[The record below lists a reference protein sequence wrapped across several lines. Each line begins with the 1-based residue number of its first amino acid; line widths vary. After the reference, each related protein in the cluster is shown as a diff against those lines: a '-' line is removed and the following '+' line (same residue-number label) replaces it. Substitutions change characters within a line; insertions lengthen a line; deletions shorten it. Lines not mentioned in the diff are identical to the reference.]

1 MNKKFSTLMASVL
14 LATAFSSSAWAADPF
29 ATTKTG
35 ENVALEASSQALV
48 IKNEV
53 VTKSGQ
59 SAANLLTAIGTSTA
73 TNVADNFKN
82 LDGAVWNVEVIEN
95 ATSAGVVR
103 TYRFAN
109 KLTGEY
115 LAYKLETDG
124 SEETVA
130 TKLDQSGNK
139 TWAVDGNGALYA
151 FVPES
156 GARKDSTYYLA
167 MTDNGIRL
175 KVIKGKPT
183 ATIRGAEKLS
193 TNTLSTPVPMNAAV
207 FNYIMGKNDGLLHFN
222 GDKDVS
228 SNETNIL
235 KDTKWTAV
243 EYSSD
248 DNSFALTN
256 GETITGPNN
265 DMTAGSDKKVINI
278 DKKKY
283 LIVDTLYQDKA
294 AKQYFKLA
302 VDTIPYEAYTKD
314 AADGLKNKGTF
325 NGDATKKGAVKRST
339 KQAAFTGTYTF
350 TNDSIA
356 LNAVNV
362 PKIGD
367 EGLFFN
373 NAAVTAEAVGE
384 ISNVKGDANNNAPGK
399 GQIALR
405 QLGNGVV
412 LTVAGQST
420 EAATGWIVPMIQP
433 YAKAASAGDAVID
446 TKAVVYSLQ
455 IAGQYANSLRAT
467 LDKGAYL
474 ISDSED
480 ECGLSDIID
489 GSNVYAQWAFIEG
502 AAGTYRIVNRATKAV
517 YYTGAVS
524 ILKDENNKAVADTYV
539 MGSDTVKIAK
549 VDLSGANVV
558 TEGKKQYDY
567 SAAYYAGD
575 ATGLAQAFC
584 LNPVS
589 PFMSALAMQY
599 SINNGDTTLILG
611 DADEAPVW
619 QLEKAASGTFGL
631 EIEGL
636 PQLKKATY
644 RIFTEDAEDN
654 KYYVQAVEGDDMILE
669 NANQFNDEAEGVTT
683 FEFVTVTEGQYVVVG
698 TTGGVVT
705 KMTINPTPAKPQL
718 EATPIDDL
726 RTDLFTINKAEA
738 GVYRTLTEED
748 GLLGNAAIYMENEP
762 SRYLYENSQNIV
774 ANNGEGLNFLGIFN
788 AFELDKN
795 PTVYVDTAWVNREG
809 NWKPQYMFGLNVT
822 EVEAT
827 EGVPCTENG
836 NHYDAEGN
844 KTTADKCVH
853 ATPGTEGYKTGRYLM
868 SLTDSVPA
876 GVKNTPVKYDGFVR
890 LAFID
895 ATIYPGQDTII
906 VNNSKYTGTAN
917 AKNDTLKVADQ
928 ALNPATFAL
937 LIKDQDTK
945 SFYLET
951 VKDKDAKAQYVRIL
965 NGVPV
970 LTSSKEDAAI
980 FNIEASE
987 LEATANEAI
996 EATGV
1001 QVIGGQGAVT
1011 VQGAAGKVITVANVL
1026 GQTLANQVAASDNVT
1041 IAVPAGIVVVAVEGD
1056 ATKVVVK

>member
-14 LATAFSSSAWAADPF
+14 LATAFSSSAWAANNLLSV
-29 ATTKTG
+29 KNG
-35 ENVALEASSQALV
+35 ENVGITFTVRSETKGLA
-48 IKNEV
+48 IKNQ
-53 VTKSGQ
+53 K
-59 SAANLLTAIGTSTA
+59 LSTA
-73 TNVADNFKN
+73 GKASTKLNAMVTSNNVAKDFDNLN
-82 LDGAVWNVEVIEN
+82 RVTWNVEVVEN
-95 ATSAGVVR
+95 TTAAGVQK
-103 TYRFAN
+103 TYRISN
-109 KLTGEY
+109 KYSGEY
-115 LAYKLETDG
+115 IAYKLETNG
-124 SEETVA
+124 KTSGGTE
-130 TKLDQSGNK
+130 LDQAGNK
-139 TWAVDGNGALYA
+139 TWAINSDGVLYA
-151 FVPES
+151 YVPSAEE
-156 GARKDSTYYLA
+156 GKDSTFYLNESF
-167 MTDNGIRL
+167 TLVSVPGL
-175 KVIKGKPT
+175 KT
-183 ATIRGAEKLS
+183 ATANFTSPLKFDAEDLSATPIKL
-193 TNTLSTPVPMNAAV
+193 NAAI

-222 GDKDVS
+222 GGKDVS

-243 EYSSD
+243 EYKAD
-248 DNSFALTN
+248 DHSFALTN

-265 DMTAGSDKKVINI
+265 NMTENEDDEVINI
-278 DKKKY
+278 KKKKY

-302 VDTIPYEAYTKD
+302 VDTIPYEVYEATTD
-314 AADGLKNKGTF
+314 LTTDGTF
-325 NGDATKKGAVKRST
+325 DESANAKGAVKRST
-339 KQAAFTGTYTF
+339 KQAAFKGEYIF

-356 LNAVNV
+356 LYAVNV
-362 PKIGD
+362 PKVNGSTT
-367 EGLFFN
+367 LFFN
-373 NAAVTAEAVGE
+373 NAAVATETVGE
-384 ISNVKGDANNNAPGK
+384 ISGIQGDANNNAPDK

-412 LTVAGQST
+412 LTVAGQSS
-420 EAATGWIVPMIQP
+420 EAKTGWIVPMIQP

-455 IAGQYANSLRAT
+455 VAGEKAT
-467 LDKGAYL
+467 LKAATSLKGGYL
-474 ISDSED
+474 CSDGVSDVSWSD
-480 ECGLSDIID
+480 EID

-502 AAGTYRIVNRATKAV
+502 AAGTYRIVNRATRAV

-575 ATGLAQAFC
+575 GTGLAQAFC

-619 QLEKAASGTFGL
+619 QLEKATSETFGL

-654 KYYVQAVEGDDMILE
+654 KYYVQAVEGDDMILV

-698 TTGGVVT
+698 TTGRVVT

-718 EATPIDDL
+718 EATSIDNL

-774 ANNGEGLNFLGIFN
+774 ANNGKSLNFLGIFN

-809 NWKPQYMFGLNVT
+809 NWMPQYMFGLNVT

-996 EATGV
+996 EAAGV
-1001 QVIGGQGAVT
+1001 QVIAGKGTVT
-1011 VQGAAGKVITVANVL
+1011 VQGAAGKVITVANIL
-1026 GQTLANQVAASDNVT
+1026 GQTIANQVAASDNVT
-1041 IAVPAGIVVVAVEGD
+1041 IAVPAGIVVVAVEGE